1 MTFMDDAELERLYDH
16 SAVGL
21 FQYFLSFTRA
31 ESGAR
36 DLLQDHF
43 VKLARNG
50 GCLDGVRCEK
60 AFLFRMAHNQA
71 IDWSRRV
78 ALRRAKARDL
88 PRPIFVRSL
97 DPDAEQFAAKL
108 EEALATLPDEQRCV
122 VQLKLWGEMTF
133 DQIAE
138 IYGISANTAASRYR
152 YGIEKLRQLLSS
164 LYLLA
169 AYTREIDSHD

>member
-1 MTFMDDAELERLYDH
+1 MTFMDDAELERLYDCY
-16 SAVGL
+16 AVGL

-31 ESGAR
+31 EPDAR

-50 GCLDGVRCEK
+50 GCLDGVRCER

-78 ALRRAKARDL
+78 ALRRAKANDL
-88 PRPIFVRSL
+88 PAPIVVRSG
-97 DPDAEQFAAKL
+97 DPDAVQFAAKL
-108 EEALATLPDEQRCV
+108 EEAMAALPDEQRGV

-133 DQIAE
+133 EQIGE
-138 IYGISANTAASRYR
+138 IQGTSPNTAASRYR
-152 YGIEKLRQLLSS
+152 YGIEKLRQLLAPI
-164 LYLLA
+164 Y
-169 AYTREIDSHD
+169 REINE